1 MKGKK
6 ERNLSIYEGK
16 KVLVTG
22 ASTGI
27 GYALSEELAKRGSE
41 VIITA
46 RRRDRLEA
54 LGQKIENAGGK
65 AHIFIEDLSLP
76 ESGIRL
82 YDQIKSAGLKIDIL
96 INNAGYGR
104 WGELTS
110 HDRDDYSKMLQLNV
124 TTLTDLCHLYI
135 PDMISQGGGGIIN
148 VGSIASLSPI
158 PYASVY
164 SSSKAYVLMFSEAIR
179 YEYQDEGIKVM
190 ALLPGGTESEF
201 ASVATERSE
210 ILTKRY
216 QEREGSATGS
226 GMQTSHEVAAEC
238 IEAFEQN
245 KQYILCGRRNRFL
258 HLLTKLLSRQ
268 RVLAMTGKMFKAV
281 AG

>member
-1 MKGKK
+1 M
-6 ERNLSIYEGK
+6 SIYSGK
-16 KVLVTG
+16 KVLITG
-22 ASTGI
+22 ASAGI

-46 RRRDRLEA
+46 RRKGKLEA
-54 LGQKIENAGGK
+54 LAQKIEDAGGK
-65 AHIFIEDLSLP
+65 AHIFVEDLSLP
-76 ESGIRL
+76 ESGIKL
-82 YDQIKSAGLKIDIL
+82 YNQIKSAGLNVDIL

-110 HDRDDYSKMLQLNV
+110 YERDDYSKMLQLNV

-135 PDMISQGGGGIIN
+135 TDMVAQGGGGIIN
-148 VGSIASLSPI
+148 VGSMASLSPI

-179 YEYQDEGIKVM
+179 YEYQDKEIKVM

-201 ASVATERSE
+201 ASVATEKSE
-210 ILTKRY
+210 KLTKRN
-216 QEREGSATGS
+216 QEREGSAAG
-226 GMQTSHEVAAEC
+226 GAMQTSLEVAVEC
-238 IEAFEQN
+238 LEAFEKN
-245 KQYILCGRRNRFL
+245 KQYFLCGGRNRFL
-258 HLLTKLLSRQ
+258 YNLTRIMSRQ
-268 RVLAMTGKMFKAV
+268 RVLEMTGRMFKKI

>member
-1 MKGKK
+1 MS
-6 ERNLSIYEGK
+6 LYEGK

-22 ASTGI
+22 ASAGI

-46 RRRDRLEA
+46 RRKDRLDA
-54 LGQKIENAGGK
+54 LAQKIEKAGGK
-65 AHIFIEDLSLP
+65 VYIFSEDLSVP
-76 ESGIRL
+76 ESGKKL
-82 YDQIKSAGLKIDIL
+82 YDQIKSAGLNIDIL

-104 WGELTS
+104 WGDLTS
-110 HDRDDYSKMLQLNV
+110 HERDDYSRMLQLNV
-124 TTLTDLCHLYI
+124 TSLTDLCHLYI

-148 VGSIASLSPI
+148 VGSVASLSPI

-179 YEYQDEGIKVM
+179 YEYQDKGIKVM

-201 ASVATERSE
+201 ASIATEKSE
-210 ILTKRY
+210 KLIKRY
-216 QEREGSATGS
+216 KEREGSAAGGS
-226 GMQTSHEVAAEC
+226 MQTPQEVAIEC
-238 IEAFEQN
+238 LDAFEKN
-245 KQYILCGRRNRFL
+245 KQYIICGGRNRFL
-258 HLLTKLLSRQ
+258 YNLTKIMSRQ
-268 RVLAMTGKMFKAV
+268 RVLEMTGKMFKKV